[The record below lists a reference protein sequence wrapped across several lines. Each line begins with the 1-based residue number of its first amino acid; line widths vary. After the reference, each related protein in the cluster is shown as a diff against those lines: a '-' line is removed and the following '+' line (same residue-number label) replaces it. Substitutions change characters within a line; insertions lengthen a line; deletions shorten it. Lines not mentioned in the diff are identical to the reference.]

1 MANAKIQ
8 NFNVHNVW
16 KLLIMSHLNFF
27 ILAFSSIFVQSKL
40 STPSTV
46 WPSGF
51 QKTRQNW
58 PFFDELLSTQDVNV
72 DRFARNIEWDFFC
85 DFQTPWG
92 FPISVSWMHCVFFVL
107 HCRMSAN
114 CEEDRT
120 AWVRSIQESIRKD
133 PFYDIIS
140 AKKAALRRKSLRHID
155 HDIPLNSVCNSVS
168 ESTTSYSTNAEVE

>member
-1 MANAKIQ
+1 MIENHRKSLIQ
-8 NFNVHNVW
+8 QC
-16 KLLIMSHLNFF
+16 KRS
-27 ILAFSSIFVQSKL
+27 
-40 STPSTV
+40 
-46 WPSGF
+46 
-51 QKTRQNW
+51 
-58 PFFDELLSTQDVNV
+58 ELRLH
-72 DRFARNIEWDFFC
+72 FEWTKDFC

-140 AKKAALRRKSLRHID
+140 AKKAALRRKSLRHVD

-168 ESTTSYSTNAEVE
+168 ESTTSYSTNAAVEWERLKINCGKTPKINTSVFDTKIQFFSLFSCFPEILTSFLSWKKIMFLVQIV